1 MIPLALRKTL
11 APFAQRVMNGLSS
24 QFKRFA
30 RPVKTQ
36 TLAAKATSH
45 PRGLVM
51 RQMPAFSALLEQ
63 AQASNDNRPQ
73 GVALAQLAQGPP
85 DYPKPQSSTSQ
96 PLPSAQAR
104 NGAKYMFYTV
114 RPGDTLW
121 SLGVKRFA
129 VDPEVLAKENA
140 IENPS
145 KLQAGQRIRVP
156 LKASSPEQTVVAS
169 WYGHEHHG
177 KPMANGE
184 PFNMHAATIA
194 HKELPLGTK
203 VELKNPET
211 GQKVLAVVTDRGP
224 YIEGRDVDL
233 SYGLARRLN
242 MVEKGVG
249 KLVMRVLA

>member
-1 MIPLALRKTL
+1 MW
-11 APFAQRVMNGLSS
+11 G
-24 QFKRFA
+24 
-30 RPVKTQ
+30 
-36 TLAAKATSH
+36 
-45 PRGLVM
+45 
-51 RQMPAFSALLEQ
+51 
-63 AQASNDNRPQ
+63 
-73 GVALAQLAQGPP
+73 
-85 DYPKPQSSTSQ
+85 
-96 PLPSAQAR
+96 
-104 NGAKYMFYTV
+104 
-114 RPGDTLW
+114 
-121 SLGVKRFA
+121 LGVKKFA
-129 VDPEVLAKENA
+129 VDPQELARVNS
-140 IENPS
+140 IENP
-145 KLQAGQRIRVP
+145 KNLQPGQRLRIP
-156 LKASSPEQTVVAS
+156 LGAASQEQTVVAS

-203 VELKNPET
+203 VELRNPQT